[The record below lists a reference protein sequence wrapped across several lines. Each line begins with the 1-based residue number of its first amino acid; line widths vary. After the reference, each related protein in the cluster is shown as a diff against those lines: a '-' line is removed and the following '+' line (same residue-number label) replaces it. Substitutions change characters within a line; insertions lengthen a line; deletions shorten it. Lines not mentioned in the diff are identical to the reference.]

1 MAAKNKKSPM
11 GSSFYEWLDD
21 ELTDGEFQE
30 HFDSY
35 KGQLDLGN
43 KLKSIAEEQGYSVR
57 GLAEAM
63 GTSPSQ
69 VQRMFSITA
78 TKCTLETLMKFSVI
92 TGVDLHQILKTK
104 KKAS

>member
-1 MAAKNKKSPM
+1 MPVKNKKSPI
-11 GSSFYEWLDD
+11 GSSFDEWLDE
-21 ELTDGEFQE
+21 ELTDEEFE
-30 HFDSY
+30 GLFNGY
-35 KGQLDLGN
+35 KSQLDLGN
-43 KLKSIAEEQGYSVR
+43 KLKKIAEKQGYSVR

-92 TGVDLHQILKTK
+92 TGVDLHRILKV

>member
-1 MAAKNKKSPM
+1 MAEKSKKAPI
-11 GSSFYEWLDD
+11 GSSFDEWLEK
-21 ELTDGEFQE
+21 ELTDEEFNE
-30 HFDSY
+30 LFNVY

-43 KLKSIAEEQGYSVR
+43 KLKKIAEKQGYSVR

-78 TKCTLETLMKFSVI
+78 TKCTLETLIKFSVI
-92 TGVDLHQILKTK
+92 TGVDLHRILKIN
-104 KKAS
+104 KAS